1 MDVGFIT
8 FLRADLGC
16 NGGVK
21 SLCCELNVLFSQFV
35 LAQSGECLEAL
46 SMTELYFS
54 RACYPLAPTFSSWV
68 TKKSYFFCTNHMLGT
83 LDFTVSEHWASL
95 NFP

>member
-54 RACYPLAPTFSSWV
+54 RACCPLAPTFSSWV
-68 TKKSYFFCTNHMLGT
+68 TKKSYFFLYKSYAGHPRFYSFRALG
-83 LDFTVSEHWASL
+83 
-95 NFP
+95 FP